1 MMVTRG
7 YVQEAQE
14 CLWKH
19 SMFIRRQ
26 KPMWKSVSTGPV
38 LLTEQNT
45 QLEDKFW
52 DWEAGCQGR
61 GQGTGGGIKERL
73 RMCKVL
79 KGQHHALLDSTK
91 TGKLQRIRSIRD
103 KTRWQDCMLQGKL
116 GTRAAGQEGGTCGM
130 QRIDGS
136 NLGRQSKLGRNKEP
150 EKISSGWIMVY
161 IYGMMTQK
169 ARKLSRRIGA
179 CRKEQEAMWERKVND
194 IGRRMGVMIGSPGLL
209 GG

>member
-1 MMVTRG
+1 MMVKRG

-19 SMFIRRQ
+19 SMFIRR
-26 KPMWKSVSTGPV
+26 PMWKSVSTGPV

-45 QLEDKFW
+45 QLEDKSW
-52 DWEAGCQGR
+52 NWEAGCQGR
-61 GQGTGGGIKERL
+61 GQGTRGGIKERL

-79 KGQHHALLDSTK
+79 KGQHHALHDSTK

-103 KTRWQDCMLQGKL
+103 KTRWQYCMLQGKL
-116 GTRAAGQEGGTCGM
+116 GIRAAGQEGGRCGM

-150 EKISSGWIMVY
+150 EKKISSGGRVVY
-161 IYGMMTQK
+161 IYM
-169 ARKLSRRIGA
+169 
-179 CRKEQEAMWERKVND
+179 V
-194 IGRRMGVMIGSPGLL
+194 
-209 GG
+209 